1 MIQQTTKHLDKLM
14 KTSSALRRQ
23 FLVTPKEQEYSA
35 RAVNDPLLEDSKYH
49 KTQGLVHK
57 YANRVL
63 IVPTLSCF
71 AYCRFCTRRRKV
83 DDLKYKLSP
92 ADIKSIVKYIKDN
105 KDIDEAIISGGDPLT
120 QPKILI
126 DLLSKLSKLPQIKI
140 IRIHTRAPV
149 SQPSAISPSIIKA
162 LSKIKKQAVY
172 VGIHFEHPD
181 ELCKETLQ
189 AIAKLRKTGAM
200 LFSQSVFLKDV
211 NDDYKTLYSLFSQ
224 LAQNGVSPY
233 MMSHCDL
240 VKGAQHFIVPIDKE
254 IQIMTLLRKSLSGIA
269 FPVHVIDA
277 PLGRG
282 KVPVPQD
289 FWQFNKNQFF
299 DFDGKNISMY

>member
-1 MIQQTTKHLDKLM
+1 MIQKTTKHLDKLM
-14 KTSSALRRQ
+14 KSSSALRRQ
-23 FLVTPKEQEYSA
+23 FLVTPQEKESTN

-57 YANRVL
+57 YNNRVL
-63 IVPTLSCF
+63 IVPTLTCF
-71 AYCRFCTRRRKV
+71 AYCRFCTRKRKV
-83 DDLKYKLSP
+83 DDLKYKLAP
-92 ADIKSIVKYIKDN
+92 ADIKKIVEYIKENKDN
-105 KDIDEAIISGGDPLT
+105 KEAIISGGDPLT

-126 DLLSKLSKLPQIKI
+126 DLLNKLSKIDQIKI

-149 SQPSAISPSIIKA
+149 SQPSAITPSIVKSLA
-162 LSKIKKQAVY
+162 KIKKQAVY

-189 AIAKLRKTGAM
+189 AIVKLKKAGAI

-211 NDDYKTLYSLFSQ
+211 NDDYKTLHSLFTQ
-224 LAQNGVSPY
+224 LSQNGVYPY

-240 VKGAQHFIVPIDKE
+240 VKGAQHFIVPIEKE

-277 PLGRG
+277 PLGKG

-299 DFDGKNISMY
+299 DFDGKNIFMY